1 MQPFSSIDENLQ
13 ELVWETKVPLRIRL
27 ADSELVGSTK
37 PLPFYVQ
44 YFSLLFHSIVY
55 NTTSWLPRKYFR

>member
-1 MQPFSSIDENLQ
+1 MQPTLIDENLQ

-27 ADSELVGSTK
+27 ADSELVGCEK

-44 YFSLLFHSIVY
+44 IFFSYYFIL
-55 NTTSWLPRKYFR
+55 